1 MEPIKLDGK
10 AVADEIC
17 KNLKY
22 RVDILKSAGF
32 EPTLTI
38 VTSGE
43 DGASQVYVKNKVRR
57 AEEIG
62 IEVDVRHYPK
72 LDKEDVTLLS
82 AAVMNPMIIQ
92 EPITGTA
99 KHEDVA
105 NYIHPCLDADCF
117 SYENVG
123 MLAIGHK
130 PMYLPCTP
138 RGIMHLLNCYDIPIS
153 GMRACII
160 GRSNIVG
167 RPLSWMM
174 EQAGATVTLCHSLT
188 PEKKL
193 YEAIAESRIIV
204 SAVGKPEF
212 ITRLRGNIVSNYN
225 IDWGKKTFI
234 DVGINRVDGHLCGD
248 FHPSVYEVSHAY
260 TPVPGGV
267 GPMTVAMLML
277 NVVEYYER
285 IMHNE
290 GVKCEG

>member
-10 AVADEIC
+10 AVADDIC
-17 KNLKY
+17 KYLKY
-22 RVDILKSAGF
+22 RVDILKNAGF

-38 VTSGE
+38 ITSGE

-62 IEVDVRHYPK
+62 IKVDVRHYPK
-72 LDKEDVTLLS
+72 LDKEDITLLS
-82 AAVMNPMIIQ
+82 AAVMNPMIVQ

-123 MLAIGHK
+123 MLATGHK

-138 RGIMHLLNCYDIPIS
+138 RGIMHLLNWYNIPL
-153 GMRACII
+153 GGQKVCII

-174 EQAGATVTLCHSLT
+174 TNENATVTLCNSFTSEKSL
-188 PEKKL
+188 
-193 YEAIAESRIIV
+193 YNIICNSDIIV

-212 ITRLRGNIVSNYN
+212 LKKTRGDIVSNYGIN
-225 IDWGKKTFI
+225 WAEKTFI
-234 DVGINRVDGHLCGD
+234 DVGINRLDGHLCGD
-248 FHPSVYEVSHAY
+248 IHPSIYEASYAY

-285 IMHNE
+285 IMYNE
-290 GVKCEG
+290 GAKCEG

>member
-1 MEPIKLDGK
+1 L
-10 AVADEIC
+10 A
-17 KNLKY
+17 
-22 RVDILKSAGF
+22 
-32 EPTLTI
+32 T
-38 VTSGE
+38 GE
-43 DGASQVYVKNKVRR
+43 
-57 AEEIG
+57 
-62 IEVDVRHYPK
+62 
-72 LDKEDVTLLS
+72 
-82 AAVMNPMIIQ
+82 
-92 EPITGTA
+92 
-99 KHEDVA
+99 
-105 NYIHPCLDADCF
+105 
-117 SYENVG
+117 
-123 MLAIGHK
+123 K
-130 PMYLPCTP
+130 PFYYPCTP
-138 RGIMHLLNCYDIPIS
+138 RGIIHLLDCYDIPIK
-153 GMRACII
+153 GNRVCII

-212 ITRLRGNIVSNYN
+212 ITRFRGNIVSNYN

-234 DVGINRVDGHLCGD
+234 DVGINRLDGHLCGD

-267 GPMTVAMLML
+267 GPMTVAMLMA

-290 GVKCEG
+290 GAKREG